1 MTPAKDPPDSGRGN
15 FLSQGFR
22 ELGRKLARS
31 KLRRTIRQ
39 QESERLA
46 ALTALGQAAWEG
58 KIELGK
64 HAGLRDRLAG
74 LDARAGELSQES
86 NRIEKD
92 KSALDAQRTS
102 ELEGFATRRK
112 AVEAKKS
119 PVDAALRDAR
129 SRKAACEQAI
139 KQAESRAAAIA
150 GRIAGLDRDIASLGA
165 AAGADAQQKIA
176 AAQAERA
183 KLASEQVELGPKLL
197 ASRTELPGYAAED
210 SRLAAES
217 QKHAAEIAAIDAEQK
232 AAIGRIDTE
241 LARLRTELQ
250 GATQQSGA
258 VSKDRAGT
266 FGELG
271 KALYDGGERPAA
283 LSQPIER
290 VASIDRDRAQ
300 SDSAHH
306 ASLAESS
313 TVPGAAMAKFWG
325 VLLGVPLILAVLG
338 VGTYQYLHRSAPV
351 SAAVAPEQVKQLNPG
366 ECEIKAPP
374 DKGKGV
380 SIDSNCVRREGV
392 FADGF
397 LESGKITYPDGRV
410 AEGTFALGQ
419 QLGRGKLTWKDGR
432 RYEGMFAEGR
442 SWGQGIF
449 VAADGTQY
457 RGMFEPGV
465 RLIGVGMRKSPDG
478 SLLVGEFV
486 DGKPSRKM
494 MLVKDRTAEVVEIG
508 KDGSILKKT
517 PDTEPTGK

>member
-1 MTPAKDPPDSGRGN
+1 MQGN

-31 KLRRTIRQ
+31 RLRRTLRQ
-39 QESERLA
+39 QESERLT

-58 KIELGK
+58 KIDLGK

-86 NRIEKD
+86 SRLDRD
-92 KSALDAQRTS
+92 KSALEAQRS
-102 ELEGFATRRK
+102 AELDAFATRRK

-119 PVDAALRDAR
+119 PVDVALRDAR
-129 SRKAACEQAI
+129 SRKAAGEQAI
-139 KQAESRAAAIA
+139 KQAESRLAAIA
-150 GRIAGLDRDIASLGA
+150 GRLAALERDIASLGTA
-165 AAGADAQQKIA
+165 TGADAQQKIT

-183 KLASEQVELGPKLL
+183 KLAGEQGELETKLTTT
-197 ASRTELPGYAAED
+197 RTQLPANAAEE

-217 QKHAAEIAAIDAEQK
+217 QKHAAEIAVVDAEQK
-232 AAIGRIDTE
+232 AAIGRIDAD
-241 LARLRTELQ
+241 LARLRSELQ
-250 GATQQSGA
+250 GASQQSGA

-271 KALYDGGERPAA
+271 KALYDGGERVAA
-283 LSQPIER
+283 LSAPMER
-290 VASIDRDRAQ
+290 VASIDRSRTQ
-300 SDSAHH
+300 SESAHE
-306 ASLAESS
+306 ASLAETRSLG
-313 TVPGAAMAKFWG
+313 GATMAKFWM
-325 VLLGVPLILAVLG
+325 VVLGVPLVLAALG
-338 VGTYQYLHRSAPV
+338 VGTYQYLHRGAPASV
-351 SAAVAPEQVKQLNPG
+351 AVAPAYVKQLNPG
-366 ECEIKAPP
+366 ECEVQTPP
-374 DKGKGV
+374 EKGKGV
-380 SIDSNCVRREGV
+380 SVDSNCVRREGV

-397 LESGKITYPDGRV
+397 LESGKVTYPDGRV

-419 QLGRGKLTWKDGR
+419 QLGAGKLTWKDGR

-442 SWGQGIF
+442 SWGQGVF

-465 RLIGVGMRKSPDG
+465 KLIGIGMRKSPDG
-478 SLLVGEFV
+478 SVLVGEFV

-517 PDTEPTGK
+517 PDTEPTAK